1 MPALK
6 FRVLLDS
13 ESKEEVFRDILI
25 NDGDSFE
32 TLYKTI
38 LTAFNFQGEQMASF
52 YVSNE
57 DWDKGHEITLM
68 DMSFNEDD
76 SVPSLMN
83 NTMIRQHIE
92 APNQKLILVHDFLNM
107 WIFLIELLGI
117 EKNPVSMAQV
127 VLKVGEAPDE
137 NSKGDIDNVDLQFT
151 SEKMDA
157 NHYLEGFDDFDEDL
171 DEYSEQEFD
180 NIDDLDI

>member
-13 ESKEEVFRDILI
+13 PSKEEVFRDILI

-38 LTAFNFQGEQMASF
+38 LNAFNFKGEQMASF

-57 DWDKGHEITLM
+57 DWDKGQEITLM
-68 DMSFNEDD
+68 DMSFNDD
-76 SVPSLMN
+76 GESPELME

-92 APNQKLILVHDFLNM
+92 APSQKLILVHDFLNM
-107 WIFLIELLGI
+107 WIFLIELQSI
-117 EKNPVSMAQV
+117 ETNPVTMAQV
-127 VLKVGEAPDE
+127 ALKVGEAPDE
-137 NSKGDIDNVDLQFT
+137 NSKGDIENIDLQFT

-157 NHYLEGFDDFDEDL
+157 NHYLEGFDDFDDDL